1 MEIIAYWLFFTGVV
15 AAYRLGI
22 YQPGPVPSF
31 HCVGC
36 RNRVTRRRWARGA
49 VLVLAGVSVYAH
61 WPVHPDY
68 AFLTLA
74 ALQELT

>member
-1 MEIIAYWLFFTGVV
+1 MEVIAYWTLFVVVV

-22 YQPGPVPSF
+22 YKPGPVPF

-36 RNRVTRRRWARGA
+36 SNRATRRRWARGA
-49 VLVLAGVSVYAH
+49 VVILAGVAVYTH
-61 WPVHPDY
+61 WPVHPDW